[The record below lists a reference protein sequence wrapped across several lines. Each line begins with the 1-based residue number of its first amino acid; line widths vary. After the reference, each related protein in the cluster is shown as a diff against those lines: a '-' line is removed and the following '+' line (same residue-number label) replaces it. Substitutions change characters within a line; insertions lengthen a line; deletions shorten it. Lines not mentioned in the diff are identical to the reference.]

1 MRNLTTVEADPEGA
15 ASFLRALKEKKL
27 AEQKSDVVYERREEV
42 KSEQPGWFQTSQN
55 EVEEKL
61 GRKTIW
67 DMGASPRGKA
77 YEVLRGAYPANN
89 LQHVDDIK
97 LEARTV
103 TGMKSIELRDKTYQD
118 INGLDRRVRGCI
130 DELEGYPGGRWK
142 GQRFYRDTHFDDVY
156 LEIGIPAGAANSEQI
171 AKLLELQEY
180 AQTQNVT
187 LVINEV
193 P

>member
-1 MRNLTTVEADPEGA
+1 MGHYTTVEADPEGA
-15 ASFLRALKEKKL
+15 ASFLRALKQRQ
-27 AEQKSDVVYERREEV
+27 AEQKSSIIYEHKEEAA
-42 KSEQPGWFQTSQN
+42 SNRPGWFQTSQN

-67 DMGASPRGKA
+67 DMGPSPRGTA
-77 YEVLRGAYPANN
+77 YEKLRGAYPASN

-103 TGMKSIELRDKTYQD
+103 TGMKSIELRDPTYQD
-118 INGLDRRVRGCI
+118 IKGLDRRVRNCI
-130 DELEGYPGGRWK
+130 DELDGYPGGRWNK
-142 GQRFYRDTHFDDVY
+142 QPFYRGIHFDDVY
-156 LEIGIPAGAANSEQI
+156 LELGIPTGVANPEQT
-171 AKLLELQEY
+171 AKLLELQGY